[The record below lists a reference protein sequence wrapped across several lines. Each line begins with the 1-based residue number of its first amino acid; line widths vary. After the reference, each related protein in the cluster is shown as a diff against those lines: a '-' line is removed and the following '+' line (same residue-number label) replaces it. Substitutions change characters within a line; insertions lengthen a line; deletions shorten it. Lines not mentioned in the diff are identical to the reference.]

1 MRKRAM
7 SLLLAG
13 VLGSTIILPTNVFA
27 DTVIKDEVNL
37 FSNDMTGGGVGGINV
52 TVSVTSNAVHIKNDS
67 TLKTYLNNYGTSG
80 AIDVAKYAKTVFR
93 ARYRREL
100 KITDNSLAI
109 EILGHVYPSKLSA
122 ILPISISEH
131 LAVID
136 CGEYGHDGNRIVW
149 DTLAGNYSMNY
160 IDSLLKKIKS
170 KKLGCHIKSKYYNI
184 LG

>member
-67 TLKTYLNNYGTSG
+67 TLK
-80 AIDVAKYAKTVFR
+80 
-93 ARYRREL
+93 
-100 KITDNSLAI
+100 
-109 EILGHVYPSKLSA
+109 
-122 ILPISISEH
+122 
-131 LAVID
+131 
-136 CGEYGHDGNRIVW
+136 
-149 DTLAGNYSMNY
+149 
-160 IDSLLKKIKS
+160 
-170 KKLGCHIKSKYYNI
+170 HI
-184 LG
+184 